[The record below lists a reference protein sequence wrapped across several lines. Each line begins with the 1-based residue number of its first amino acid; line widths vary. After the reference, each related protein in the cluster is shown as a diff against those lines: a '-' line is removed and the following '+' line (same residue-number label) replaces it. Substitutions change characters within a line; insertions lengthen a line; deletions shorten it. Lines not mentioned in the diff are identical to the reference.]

1 MTTEHPHQPSLF
13 MLHDVDLAIAEIKRS
28 LADEKKRVDNF
39 AAAFR
44 SRQKERDK
52 LAEQLKAA
60 QAAAK
65 SRELELD
72 ELGQKKA
79 AKEKQVLRVVNA
91 RELEAINH
99 EIAKLTGQIPE
110 KETEVLEAM
119 EVVDK
124 LQKQVTDTDEDLKKR
139 QAMAPKLK
147 VDVEQKTRQLE
158 ADLAQRMQERG
169 ALEPAIE
176 EPARSKYAAAR
187 KRHAEDEILFE
198 IRENTCGGC
207 GLPRAGFEW
216 NKLHQNPG
224 NVYECSDCGR
234 LNVYIGEPP

>member
-1 MTTEHPHQPSLF
+1 MTTEHHYQASLF
-13 MLHDVDLAIAEIKRS
+13 MLHDVDLAIWETRRNIEA
-28 LADEKKRVDNF
+28 EKKRVENF

-44 SRQKERDK
+44 TRQKERDK
-52 LAEQLKAA
+52 LAEQLQAA
-60 QAAAK
+60 QAAAR

-72 ELGQKKA
+72 QLSQKKA
-79 AKEKQVLRVVNA
+79 TKEKQVLRVVNA
-91 RELEAINH
+91 RELDAINH
-99 EIAKLTGQIPE
+99 EIEKLAAQIPE

-124 LQKQVTDTDEDLKKR
+124 LQKQVNENDEELKKR
-139 QAMAPKLK
+139 RAMAPRLK
-147 VDVEQKTRQLE
+147 VDVEQKTKQLE
-158 ADLAQRMQERG
+158 ADLAQRTQERG
-169 ALEPAIE
+169 VLEPALDE
-176 EPARSKYAAAR
+176 AVRSKYAGAR
-187 KRHAEDEILFE
+187 TRHPEGEILFE

-216 NKLHQNPG
+216 NRLHQNPG